1 MTNPFDL
8 TGRTILVTGATGG
21 LGRQT
26 AISISQ
32 MGATVVLIGRREE
45 RLKSVLAE
53 LTGEGHVSF
62 VTDLANRVAR
72 DELAAKSP
80 PLDGIAHCAGK
91 TLLQPFKFITEEQ
104 YEEIYQINVQ
114 APMFLTQKLLKNK
127 LIRPGASLVFVSSI
141 SPITG
146 WKGHS
151 IYAGSKAA
159 IVAIARV
166 LAHELAPSR
175 IRANTISPAMIKT
188 EVVDGLS
195 EQMSAEYIATDAARY
210 PLGYGEPEDV
220 ANAITFFLSD
230 ASKWITG
237 SNLIMD
243 GGLT

>member
-1 MTNPFDL
+1 MKNPFDL
-8 TGRTILVTGATGG
+8 TGRTIMVTGASGG

-26 AISISQ
+26 AISISK
-32 MGATVVLIGRREE
+32 MGAKVVLVGRREE
-45 RLKSVLAE
+45 RLKTVASELA
-53 LTGEGHVSF
+53 GEGHLSF
-62 VTDLANRVAR
+62 VTDLTNRAAR

-80 PLDGIAHCAGK
+80 SLDGIAHCAGK
-91 TLLQPFKFITEEQ
+91 TLLQPFKFITEDQ
-104 YEEIYQINVQ
+104 YEEIYRINVQ

-127 LIRPGASLVFVSSI
+127 LLNPGASLVFVSSI

-159 IVAIARV
+159 IIAFARV

-175 IRANTISPAMIKT
+175 IRANTICPAMIKT

-195 EQMSAEYIATDAARY
+195 EQMTADYIATDAARY

-220 ANAITFFLSD
+220 ANAIIFFLSG